1 MVSFLSVCL
10 AQFLRFLVLHEGS
23 FSLDEFFFF
32 FFERVFFSQWLNL
45 PFHSL
50 WACRVCAGSLR
61 TGSGGVPGIGNVMLW
76 KLLSVT
82 SDRLMTSWWKLH
94 YGHFFVVVVNIWDFV
109 DLYFQSFC
117 RIAFPFHLPP
127 SFLLT
132 GQLPRTSVADFSC
145 WLSVPWTPSL
155 QVFSSDMAL
164 FGRRICFV
172 QFFGV
177 CVCWTSHFVL
187 HLFLPILFI
196 CSQPFLCSHPSFL
209 NTTTMNY
216 FQVIL
221 PFLYFFG
228 ARQRGFSVLL
238 WLCDMSLVL
247 FVPWRLYCLFLNS
260 VISFSLTGFR
270 EGTFHQCR
278 VGQFVGRLDIWH
290 FRFFIVLII
299 PLLFLLDGK
308 SYNCVLCC

>member
-1 MVSFLSVCL
+1 
-10 AQFLRFLVLHEGS
+10 
-23 FSLDEFFFF
+23 
-32 FFERVFFSQWLNL
+32 
-45 PFHSL
+45 
-50 WACRVCAGSLR
+50 
-61 TGSGGVPGIGNVMLW
+61 
-76 KLLSVT
+76 
-82 SDRLMTSWWKLH
+82 MTSWWKLH

-155 QVFSSDMAL
+155 QVFSSGMAL

-187 HLFLPILFI
+187 HLFCRFCLFV
-196 CSQPFLCSHPSFL
+196 H
-209 NTTTMNY
+209 NY
-216 FQVIL
+216 FFVAIPVSLTQPRWIIFRSFFHFYISL
-221 PFLYFFG
+221 GPDNGAFPYCSGCAICPWFSLFLEDFIAF
-228 ARQRGFSVLL
+228 
-238 WLCDMSLVL
+238 
-247 FVPWRLYCLFLNS
+247 FLNS